1 MAKSFKLQ
9 KNPTFKA
16 TVNIPRIGDDPLA
29 VGFTFKAFDR
39 RTLAKVFDGWKKEH
53 IALHEASAAR
63 DTEGNPFS
71 LEEWADL
78 EITLQTK
85 QVKDIVVGWGFS
97 DEFNDENI
105 EELVATSVSV
115 TGAILDQY
123 NEGYI
128 RARSGN

>member
-1 MAKSFKLQ
+1 MAKSFKLE
-9 KNPTFKA
+9 KNPTFKS
-16 TVNIPRIGDDPLA
+16 TVSIPRIGGDPLS
-29 VGFTFKAFDR
+29 VSFTFKAFDR
-39 RTLAKVFDGWKKEH
+39 RGLAKVFDSWKKEH
-53 IALHEASAAR
+53 IELHEASTKR
-63 DTEGNPFS
+63 DAEGNPFT

-78 EITLQTK
+78 EIALQAK

-105 EELVATSVSV
+105 EELVASSVSV

-123 NEGYI
+123 NEGYV